1 MIEIGQGILIGTGI
15 AIGNVIAQLFY
26 FVTED
31 NNNLIS
37 EVGQDFIEE

>member
-15 AIGNVIAQLFY
+15 SIGNIIAELFY